1 MNIAIIFAGG
11 KGMRMGADIPK
22 QFLELD
28 GEPILANTIRRFE
41 YNEHIDKIYIST
53 IKDYLAYVKRMVQ
66 VYEFHKVADVIEGG
80 ETALDSQYLA
90 LEKACDERENNPKNS
105 VVLMH
110 DGVRPF
116 ISDEIIDK
124 VIKNVEEKGN
134 SITAVPATET
144 VFISYDGNTIEKIP
158 PRQNCYSAKAPQ
170 GYRLGELMDAFKQ
183 IKARPEGYG
192 DCTDS
197 CSLMR
202 ECGKEIYYVL
212 DSEHNIKI
220 TKPIHFEIATAIN
233 RWLNKVQSLGVLPSK
248 YSPFKK
254 NNEKSNEG
262 R

>member
-41 YNEHIDKIYIST
+41 QNENIDKIYVST
-53 IKDYLAYVKRMVQ
+53 RPEYIDFVKRMAQ
-66 VYEFHKVADVIEGG
+66 VYEFSKVVDVVEGG

-90 LEKACDERENNPKNS
+90 LERACDEKDNNPKDS
-105 VVLMH
+105 IVLMH

-124 VIKNVEEKGN
+124 VIEKVKRNGN
-134 SITAVPATET
+134 AITAVPATET
-144 VFISYDGNTIEKIP
+144 VFISRDGKTIEKIP
-158 PRQNCYSAKAPQ
+158 PRQNCYLAKAPQ
-170 GYRLGELMDAFKQ
+170 GYKLGELIEAFHQ
-183 IKARPEGYG
+183 VRALPEGYG

-197 CSLMR
+197 CSIMR
-202 ECGKEIYYVL
+202 KCGKNISFVL
-212 DSEHNIKI
+212 DGEHNIKI
-220 TKPIHFEIATAIN
+220 TKPIHFEIAIAIK
-233 RWLNKVQSLGVLPSK
+233 RWLDKVQHLGEIPSK
-248 YSPFKK
+248 YNPFKK
-254 NNEKSNEG
+254 KDRGDED

>member
-41 YNEHIDKIYIST
+41 QNENIDKIYVST
-53 IKDYLAYVKRMVQ
+53 RPEYIDFVKRMAQ
-66 VYEFHKVADVIEGG
+66 VYEFSKVVDVVEGG

-90 LEKACDERENNPKNS
+90 LERACDEKDNNPKDS
-105 VVLMH
+105 IVLMH

-124 VIKNVEEKGN
+124 VIVGVKQNGN
-134 SITAVPATET
+134 AITAVPATET
-144 VFISYDGNTIEKIP
+144 VFISSDGKTIEKIP
-158 PRQNCYSAKAPQ
+158 PRQNCYLAKAPQ
-170 GYRLGELMDAFKQ
+170 GYKLGELIEAFHQ
-183 IKARPEGYG
+183 VQALPEGYG

-197 CSLMR
+197 CSIMR
-202 ECGKEIYYVL
+202 KCGKNIAFVL
-212 DSEHNIKI
+212 DGEHNIKV
-220 TKPIHFEIATAIN
+220 TKPIHFEIAIAIK
-233 RWLNKVQSLGVLPSK
+233 RWLDKVQHLGEIPSK
-248 YSPFKK
+248 YNPFKK
-254 NNEKSNEG
+254 KDRGDED